1 MNPFYTFKRIM
12 TLLLLTLVL
21 CSNAQIIWAQDAAG
35 NAAQPKTD
43 TKESEAPQKTAPEK
57 TTPTPASNGSP
68 FDYEASEEISQ
79 DLSVSFPVDI

>member
-1 MNPFYTFKRIM
+1 MSPVYTLKRKI

-21 CSNAQIIWAQDAAG
+21 CGTIQAIRAQDSAAES
-35 NAAQPKTD
+35 AQPKTD
-43 TKESEAPQKTAPEK
+43 TKKSEVPKKAAAEK
-57 TTPTPASNGSP
+57 ITPAPANNDSP